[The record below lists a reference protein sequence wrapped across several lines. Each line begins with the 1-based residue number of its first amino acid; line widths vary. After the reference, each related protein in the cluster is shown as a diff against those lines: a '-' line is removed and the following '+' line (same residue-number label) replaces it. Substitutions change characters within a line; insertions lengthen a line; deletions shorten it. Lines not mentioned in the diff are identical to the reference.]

1 MHSIRSIAFIL
12 AIVLG
17 VVASA
22 FAQPDAETEARAA
35 LDAYFEAWNAADND
49 AVAATSNFPRIS
61 IGGNGQV
68 VVREDA
74 DAIAMDFDLLR
85 RAEGWDHTTLDL
97 VDTLQVSDDK
107 VHFKVIA
114 SRRRADGVA
123 YRTMPA
129 LYILTKQDGHWGLQ
143 LQSILPPTF
152 TAP

>member
-1 MHSIRSIAFIL
+1 MHGNRST
-12 AIVLG
+12 AIVVAVALG
-17 VVASA
+17 VAAPA
-22 FAQPDAETEARAA
+22 FAQPDAETAAREV

-49 AVAATSNFPRIS
+49 AVAAASNFPRIS

-74 DAIAMDFDLLR
+74 DAIAIDFDLLR

-97 VDTLQVSDDK
+97 VETLQVSDEK

-123 YRTMPA
+123 YRTIPA
-129 LYILTKQDGHWGLQ
+129 LYIITRQDGHWGLQ
-143 LQSILPPTF
+143 LQSMLPPTF